1 MPDKGSITLNVKDGV
16 ATVEFYH
23 PKANSLPGTLLNE
36 LAVTIRKA
44 GVHPDARVIVLKSRG
59 ESAFCGGASFDEMSE
74 ISGLAA
80 GKEYFMG
87 FARVLNAMRVSPRFI
102 LTRVHGKVVG
112 GGTGLVAASDYIFAH
127 RSASVRL
134 SELSL
139 GIGPF
144 VIAPAL
150 RNKMSMTAFS
160 ALSIDAK
167 NWYDAEWALTNNLYS
182 RVFDSQQELDNALDG
197 LAAELSESNPEVMAQ
212 LRQLIWQS
220 TGHWDSTLEQR
231 AEMSG
236 KFVTSDFSKNL
247 IRDLKNAPN

>member
-1 MPDKGSITLNVKDGV
+1 MPDKGSITLTIEEGV

-23 PKANSLPGTLLNE
+23 PKANSLPGTLLKE
-36 LAVTIRKA
+36 LADAIREA
-44 GVHPDARVIVLKSRG
+44 GNHPDARVIILKSRG
-59 ESAFCGGASFDEMSE
+59 EGAFCGGASFDEMSK
-74 ISGLAA
+74 ISSLAE

-87 FARVLNAMRVSPRFI
+87 FARVLNAMRNSPRFI
-102 LTRVHGKVVG
+102 LARVHGRVVG

-167 NWYDAEWALTNNLYS
+167 HWYDADWAVTNNLYS
-182 RVFDSQQELDNALDG
+182 QVFDSIEKLDTALET
-197 LAAELSESNPEVMAQ
+197 LAADLSKSNPDVMAE
-212 LRQLIWQS
+212 LRNLMWQS
-220 TGHWDSTLEQR
+220 TGHWKSTLEQR

-236 KFVTSDFSKNL
+236 KFATSEFTQNL
-247 IRDLKNAPN
+247 IRDLKNTSN